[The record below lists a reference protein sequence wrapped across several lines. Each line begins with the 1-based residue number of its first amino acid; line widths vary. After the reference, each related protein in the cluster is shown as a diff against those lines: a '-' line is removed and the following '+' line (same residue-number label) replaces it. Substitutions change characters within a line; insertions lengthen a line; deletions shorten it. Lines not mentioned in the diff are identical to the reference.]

1 MGNET
6 VAIAK
11 TANKA
16 TASGE
21 SSYGKNSNPPQQRE
35 NLTLLI
41 DAECFCGTKV
51 KSDWITAENLSY
63 AVGGLLF

>member
-21 SSYGKNSNPPQQRE
+21 
-35 NLTLLI
+35 
-41 DAECFCGTKV
+41 
-51 KSDWITAENLSY
+51 LSY
-63 AVGGLLF
+63 QPTNNALVSHGRFVYDYADKNQLSSQIEST

>member
-21 SSYGKNSNPPQQRE
+21 SGYQPANNALVSHGLFVYDYADRNQ
-35 NLTLLI
+35 LTLQI
-41 DAECFCGTKV
+41 EST
-51 KSDWITAENLSY
+51 
-63 AVGGLLF
+63 

>member
-1 MGNET
+1 MGYET

-21 SSYGKNSNPPQQRE
+21 SGYP
-35 NLTLLI
+35 LI
-41 DAECFCGTKV
+41 DNGHH
-51 KSDWITAENLSY
+51 SDCIFDVVILTRF
-63 AVGGLLF
+63 VGNWD